1 MSRNNQGRKH
11 GHYFKGVRHLTE
23 VDVYR
28 VCDLFRVDDP
38 SGATQHAIKK
48 LLLPGQR
55 GGGKE
60 RAKDYREAVDT
71 LLRRLEMLEE
81 DAAAL
86 EAINLPPELLGEGDR
101 NHQPLG
107 DFPPTLYSEADEQRM
122 DVVGSNGN
130 GGEHYA
136 AESPF
141 EQDGV
146 PPGQRGDWPQWEEAP
161 SWAEFLGRTVSGGSL
176 VWVGRDHYKYV
187 NGDTLARP
195 LNRIGNL
202 ARHNIAVLERRPKA
216 LSQ

>member
-23 VDVYR
+23 IDVYR

-60 RAKDYREAVDT
+60 RVKDYREAVDT

-81 DAAAL
+81 DAAAF
-86 EAINLPPELLGEGDR
+86 EAIHLPPELLGEGGR
-101 NHQPLG
+101 TQPPLV
-107 DFPPTLYSEADEQRM
+107 DLPPALYSEADEQRM
-122 DVVGSNGN
+122 DIVGSNGN

-136 AESPF
+136 EASAADSGGDVGP
-141 EQDGV
+141 V
-146 PPGQRGDWPQWEEAP
+146 PEWVHAP
-161 SWAEFLGRTVSGGSL
+161 AWAFILGRAVAGGSL
-176 VWVGRDHYKYV
+176 AWIGSRYYSFCGSADRFNLGVSTNLRLDEFTIIEYRPEVG
-187 NGDTLARP
+187 
-195 LNRIGNL
+195 
-202 ARHNIAVLERRPKA
+202 
-216 LSQ
+216 